1 VHLFRPAGYDR
12 RTAGIVVYVHG
23 YYVHADE
30 AWREHKLARQ
40 FAASRRNALFIVPE
54 APAGPEEKSLWTD
67 LRPRVTAALRRAG
80 LDAPRGPLIVAG
92 HSAAY
97 RTIVPWLGEAS
108 LHHVILIDAL
118 YGNENDFRAW
128 LDGNPANHMTL
139 VVKGTAK
146 WADPF
151 VQAIP
156 DAMTVPEIPRQIAE
170 LTRAERGARVLA
182 LRSQYGHFELMSE
195 GKVLPVL
202 LGRTPLTA
210 VRRPPAR
217 R

>member
-1 VHLFRPAGYDR
+1 MFRPAGYDR

-23 YYVHADE
+23 YYVHVDE
-30 AWREHKLARQ
+30 AWREHRLARQ
-40 FAASRRNALFIVPE
+40 FAASRRNALFVAPE
-54 APAGPEEKSLWTD
+54 APAGPDERSAWEQ
-67 LRPRVTAALRRAG
+67 LRPKLTATLRRAG
-80 LDAPRGPLIVAG
+80 IEPPRGALIVAG

-97 RTIVPWLGEAS
+97 RTIVPWLGEPS
-108 LHHVILIDAL
+108 LHNVILIDAL
-118 YGNENDFRAW
+118 YGNESDFRAW
-128 LDGNPANHMTL
+128 LDKSPANHMTL

-156 DAMTVPEIPRQIAE
+156 DAVTVPDIPRQ
-170 LTRAERGARVLA
+170 LTRAERGARVLS
-182 LRSQYGHFELMSE
+182 LRSQYGHFELITE